1 MKSITKLLSLAL
13 SLLLVSV
20 QAQALPTLT
29 LSTPD
34 TSVAVGD
41 EINIA
46 VDISGIED
54 LYGFNLSIGYD
65 PAKVGFLSVTEG
77 TFLSNVNTT
86 YFIPG
91 VDDGAGSVAFSGA
104 ALIGP
109 IAGASGSGN
118 LLNFVFKG
126 TGPGLALFSLS
137 DLLFIDSA
145 FGDIAV
151 DGTTLRVR
159 IEGEPIDV
167 PEPASLAL
175 LLAGSL
181 AGSLALAARRA
192 RQP

>member
-13 SLLLVSV
+13 SLLLVSL

-29 LSTPD
+29 LSAPD

-41 EINIA
+41 EIHIA

-54 LYGFNLSIGYD
+54 LYGFNLSMVYD

-91 VDDGAGSVAFSGA
+91 VDDGLGSVAYSGA

-109 IAGASGSGN
+109 IAGASGGGN

-126 TGPGLALFSLS
+126 TGPGLALFSLA

-151 DGTTLRVR
+151 DGTTLSVR
-159 IEGEPIDV
+159 IEGEPGDV

-175 LLAGSL
+175 MLAG
-181 AGSLALAARRA
+181 ALALTARRA
-192 RQP
+192 HRR